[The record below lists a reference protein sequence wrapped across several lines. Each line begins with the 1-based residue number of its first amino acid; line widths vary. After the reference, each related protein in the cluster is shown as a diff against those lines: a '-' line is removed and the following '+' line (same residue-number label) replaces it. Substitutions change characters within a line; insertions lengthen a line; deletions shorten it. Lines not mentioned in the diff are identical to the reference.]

1 MSEAQPDSILISSLL
16 LRVSALEARL
26 AELERRT
33 PSSPLPPYTYRPL
46 PDTVPWP
53 HGPHEP
59 PFGKGGVVYCNCPM
73 NTACMST
80 ACPRAPK
87 VTCGGSNA

>member
-33 PSSPLPPYTYRPL
+33 PSSPLPPYTYRP
-46 PDTVPWP
+46 PSDTVPRSP
-53 HGPHEP
+53 P
-59 PFGKGGVVYCNCPM
+59 PFKNGDVVYCNCPM
-73 NTACMST
+73 NAVCMNT
-80 ACPRAPK
+80 ACPRALK
-87 VTCGGSNA
+87 ATCGGPDA

>member
-33 PSSPLPPYTYRPL
+33 PSSPLPPYPPYPPYTYRP
-46 PDTVPWP
+46 
-53 HGPHEP
+53 P
-59 PFGKGGVVYCNCPM
+59 PFQNGDIVYCNCPTGMVCM
-73 NTACMST
+73 NTT
-80 ACPRAPK
+80 CPRAPK
-87 VTCGGSNA
+87 STCGGSNA